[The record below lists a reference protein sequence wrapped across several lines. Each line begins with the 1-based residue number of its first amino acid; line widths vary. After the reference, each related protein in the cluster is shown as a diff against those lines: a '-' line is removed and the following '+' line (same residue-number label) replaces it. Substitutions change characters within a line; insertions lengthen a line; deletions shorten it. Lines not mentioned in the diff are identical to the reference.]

1 MQLMQCCNTNSCHTE
16 CLVERVF
23 VLLVQSYET
32 DLILIYQILSILITR
47 NLWRDNHLPININI
61 NTSTECVVASYV
73 MWLRGDEIII
83 LFFKF
88 SN

>member
-1 MQLMQCCNTNSCHTE
+1 MQCCNTNSCHTE

-47 NLWRDNHLPININI
+47 NLWRDNHLASAGAELRILPIIWHSSKKSN
-61 NTSTECVVASYV
+61 A
-73 MWLRGDEIII
+73 GI
-83 LFFKF
+83 LQILMCLVLI
-88 SN
+88 